1 MTRIYRAQH
10 GLREPEILGL
20 AADRW
25 GRIWIAARDGLYLLR
40 DEPAAPVIGGVAVIA
55 GVDATIRPVSHDA
68 TLSLLRD
75 RSGSIWMGGRS
86 GLHHYKDWRLNV
98 YLTDEKAAR
107 SKCRRP
113 APGPRWR
120 GLGQPEWRRNLP
132 TPRRESRGE
141 IRGSGWAIEP
151 IRDLDLRDQGTAPSG
166 SAPGGMGSIG
176 FRMAGSYRIANRARW
191 PRM

>member
-55 GVDATIRPVSHDA
+55 GVNATIRPVSHDA

-98 YLTDEKAAR
+98 YLTDEKAHDRSVVALHPAR
-107 SKCRRP
+107 DGGVWVSLS
-113 APGPRWR
+113 G
-120 GLGQPEWRRNLP
+120 GGI
-132 TPRRESRGE
+132 SR
-141 IRGSGWAIEP
+141 
-151 IRDLDLRDQGTAPSG
+151 LRDGKVVARYGEADGLSSRYVTSICETKGVPSG
-166 SAPGGMGSIG
+166 SALGGMGSIG